1 MAKMNKQ
8 GNANTFFKPTSN
20 RSADRDTELTGGAS
34 MGACMGNVLILLTNN
49 VVRDRPGKHSS
60 IRTRECGVVLTYKA
74 RVVQR

>member
-1 MAKMNKQ
+1 
-8 GNANTFFKPTSN
+8 
-20 RSADRDTELTGGAS
+20 